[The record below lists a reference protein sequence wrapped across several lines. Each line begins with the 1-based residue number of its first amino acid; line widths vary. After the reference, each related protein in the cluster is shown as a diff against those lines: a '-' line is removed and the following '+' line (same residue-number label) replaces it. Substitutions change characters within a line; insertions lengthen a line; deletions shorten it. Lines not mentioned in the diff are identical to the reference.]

1 MALSKDNYI
10 IYHGI
15 ELAKDSFIV
24 NCQIEILDQD
34 PEIINVARIWYN
46 STEKKIKYSNFDDN
60 NNIIVQTFG
69 EDVKFSQELLSTNDY
84 ISYPISTE
92 IIPGTES
99 VYVNGLLQHLGESR
113 DYTFLNNTVIFT
125 SVNQESDIIS
135 ISYIAMP

>member
-1 MALSKDNYI
+1 MALSKDKYI

-15 ELAKDSFIV
+15 ELAENSSIV

-34 PEIINVARIWYN
+34 PDVINVARIWYN
-46 STEKKIKYSNFDDN
+46 LTEKKIKYSNFDDDHN
-60 NNIIVQTFG
+60 LIVQTFG
-69 EDVKFSQELLSTNDY
+69 EDVKFSQEILSTNDY

-99 VYVNGLLQHLGESR
+99 IYVNGLLQRLGESY
-113 DYTFLNNTVIFT
+113 DYTLLNNAVIFT
-125 SVNQESDIIS
+125 SDNQESDIIS